1 MFVLFIA
8 PKNILQY
15 IAYLN
20 IKEFIPRKVRNE
32 SVECL
37 VSQIGVQVFYKKY
50 KKNITKTKGKI
61 IVWMSK
67 ILMA

>member
-8 PKNILQY
+8 PKNILQF

-37 VSQIGVQVFYKKY
+37 VSQIGVQVFYKTT
-50 KKNITKTKGKI
+50 KNITKTKGKI

>member
-37 VSQIGVQVFYKKY
+37 VSQIGVQVFYKHTKS
-50 KKNITKTKGKI
+50 ITKTKGKI

-67 ILMA
+67 ILMT